1 MTRARNRAQ
10 SPMRITGHAVDRR
23 MFLRGTGAAAAV
35 GTLAA
40 CGVPSA
46 YVEESKRGGPDKS
59 TKEKLVRFSNWAL
72 YIDIDDDDEQKHPTL
87 DAFTEKTGI
96 KVRYSEEINDNDEF
110 FGKIHPAIQAGKEPG
125 RDVIV
130 ISDWMCTRFV
140 RLGWVQKLD
149 KANLPQVQA
158 NLAESLRSPGYDPRR
173 EYTVPWQSGIT
184 GIAYNK
190 KLVGREI
197 TSVND
202 LWRPELKGRV
212 TVFAG
217 FMEAVALLMLGEGA
231 DIKAFTDADVD
242 KVMERMQ
249 KLVDKDHIRSFTGN
263 DYTSGLASGDILACQ
278 AYSGD
283 VGQLQLDNPDIEFVV
298 PEEGAELWS
307 ENLMVPN
314 KAAHKS
320 NAEKLMD
327 FYYDPEVAA
336 ELANYVAYVCP
347 VPGAQQVMAESED
360 AEMRESATNP
370 LIFPDAEMTAKLH
383 GMRET
388 TEDEERRW
396 EKAWGAIIGL

>member
-1 MTRARNRAQ
+1 MTRARTRAQ
-10 SPMRITGHAVDRR
+10 SPLRIAGHRVDRR
-23 MFLRGTGAAAAV
+23 MFLRGAGAAAAV

-46 YVEESKRGGPDKS
+46 YVQESKRAGRDRS
-59 TKEKLVRFSNWAL
+59 EQEKVVRFSNWAL
-72 YIDIDDDDEQKHPTL
+72 YIDIDENDEQKHPTL

-125 RDVIV
+125 RDAIV

-140 RLGWVQKLD
+140 RLGWVQKLN
-149 KANLPQVQA
+149 KANLPQVDA
-158 NLAESLRSPGYDPRR
+158 HLAESLRSPGYDPKR
-173 EYTVPWQSGIT
+173 EYTVPWQSGMT

-190 KLVGREI
+190 KLVDREI
-197 TSVND
+197 RSVND

-217 FMEAVALLMLGEGA
+217 FMEAVALLMLGEGT
-231 DIKAFTDADVD
+231 DIRTFTDADVD

-263 DYTSGLASGDILACQ
+263 DYTSGLAGGDILACQ

-283 VGQLQLDNPDIEFVV
+283 VGQLKLDNPDIEFVV

-314 KAAHKS
+314 KAAHKT

-347 VPGAQQVMAESED
+347 VPAAQQVLAESSD
-360 AEMRESATNP
+360 PEMRESASNP

-396 EKAWGAIIGL
+396 EKAWGNIIGL

>member
-1 MTRARNRAQ
+1 MTRARTRAQ
-10 SPMRITGHAVDRR
+10 SPLRIAGHRVDRR
-23 MFLRGTGAAAAV
+23 MFLRGTGAAAAL

-46 YVEESKRGGPDKS
+46 YVKESERGGADRS
-59 TKEKLVRFSNWAL
+59 AKEKVVRFSNWAL
-72 YIDIDDDDEQKHPTL
+72 YIDVDDKDEQRHPTL

-125 RDVIV
+125 RDAIV

-149 KANLPQVQA
+149 KANLPQVGA

-173 EYTVPWQSGIT
+173 EYTVPWQSGMT

-197 TSVND
+197 HSVND

-231 DIKAFTDADVD
+231 NIRTFTDADVD

-249 KLVDKDHIRSFTGN
+249 KLVDKKHIRSFTGN

-283 VGQLQLDNPDIEFVV
+283 VGQLKLDNPDIEFVV

-314 KAAHKS
+314 KAAHKT

-327 FYYDPEVAA
+327 FYYDPEIAA
-336 ELANYVAYVCP
+336 ELAHYVAYVCP
-347 VPGAQQVMAESED
+347 VPAAQQVMAESQD
-360 AEMRESATNP
+360 KAMRESASNP

-396 EKAWGAIIGL
+396 EKAWGKIIGL

>member
-1 MTRARNRAQ
+1 
-10 SPMRITGHAVDRR
+10 

-35 GTLAA
+35 GALAA

-46 YVEESKRGGPDKS
+46 YVRESERGGRDRS
-59 TKEKLVRFSNWAL
+59 EQEKVVRFSNWAL
-72 YIDIDDDDEQKHPTL
+72 YIDIDEDDEQKHPTL
-87 DAFTEKTGI
+87 DAFTDKTGI

-125 RDVIV
+125 RDAIV

-140 RLGWVQKLD
+140 RLGWVQKLN
-149 KANLPQVQA
+149 KANLPQVDA
-158 NLAESLRSPGYDPRR
+158 NLAESLRSPGYDPKR
-173 EYTVPWQSGIT
+173 EYTVPWQSGMT

-197 TSVND
+197 RSVND

-231 DIKAFTDADVD
+231 DIKTFTDADVD

-283 VGQLQLDNPDIEFVV
+283 VGQLKLDNPDIEFVV

-314 KAAHKS
+314 KAAHKT

-347 VPGAQQVMAESED
+347 VPAAQQVLAESSD
-360 AEMRESATNP
+360 QEMRESAANP

-396 EKAWGAIIGL
+396 EKAWGNIIGL

>member
-1 MTRARNRAQ
+1 MTRARTRAR
-10 SPMRITGHAVDRR
+10 SPLRIAGHRVDRR

-35 GTLAA
+35 GALAA

-46 YVEESKRGGPDKS
+46 YVEESRRGGTDRS
-59 TKEKLVRFSNWAL
+59 EREKVVRFSNWAL
-72 YIDIDDDDEQKHPTL
+72 YIDVDDEDEQRHPTL
-87 DAFTEKTGI
+87 DAFTDRTGI

-125 RDVIV
+125 RDAIV

-140 RLGWVQKLD
+140 RLGWVQKLN
-149 KANLPQVQA
+149 KANLPRVGA
-158 NLAESLRSPGYDPRR
+158 NLAESLRSPGYDPGRD
-173 EYTVPWQSGIT
+173 YTVPWQSGMT

-190 KLVGREI
+190 KLVDREI
-197 TSVND
+197 RSVND

-217 FMEAVALLMLGEGA
+217 FMEAVALLMLGEGS
-231 DIKAFTDADVD
+231 DIRAFTDADVD

-283 VGQLQLDNPDIEFVV
+283 VGQLKLDNPDIEFVV

-314 KAAHKS
+314 KAAHKT

-327 FYYDPEVAA
+327 FYYDPEIAA

-347 VPGAQQVMAESED
+347 VPAAQQVLAESSDEETR
-360 AEMRESATNP
+360 ASATNP

-396 EKAWGAIIGL
+396 EKAWGKIIGL

>member
-1 MTRARNRAQ
+1 MIRARTRAQ
-10 SPMRITGHAVDRR
+10 FPPRIAGHRVDRR

-35 GTLAA
+35 GALAA

-46 YVEESKRGGPDKS
+46 YVEESKRGGTDRS
-59 TKEKLVRFSNWAL
+59 EREKVVRFSNWAL
-72 YIDIDDDDEQKHPTL
+72 YIDVDDEDEQRHPTL
-87 DAFTEKTGI
+87 DAFTDRTGI

-125 RDVIV
+125 RDAIV

-140 RLGWVQKLD
+140 RLGWVQKLN
-149 KANLPQVQA
+149 KANLPRVGA

-173 EYTVPWQSGIT
+173 EYTVPWQSGMT

-190 KLVGREI
+190 KLVDREI
-197 TSVND
+197 RSVND

-217 FMEAVALLMLGEGA
+217 FMEAVALLMLGEGS
-231 DIKAFTDADVD
+231 DIRTFADADVD

-283 VGQLQLDNPDIEFVV
+283 VGQLKLDNPDIEFVV

-314 KAAHKS
+314 KAAHKT

-327 FYYDPEVAA
+327 FYYDPEIAA
-336 ELANYVAYVCP
+336 ELAHYVAYVCP
-347 VPGAQQVMAESED
+347 VPAAQQVLAESSD
-360 AEMRESATNP
+360 QEMRASATNP

-396 EKAWGAIIGL
+396 EKAWGKIIGL

>member
-1 MTRARNRAQ
+1 MIRARTRAQ
-10 SPMRITGHAVDRR
+10 SPPRIAEHRVDRR

-35 GTLAA
+35 GALAA

-46 YVEESKRGGPDKS
+46 YVEESKRGATDRS
-59 TKEKLVRFSNWAL
+59 EREKVVRFSNWAL
-72 YIDIDDDDEQKHPTL
+72 YIDVDDEDEQRHPTL
-87 DAFTEKTGI
+87 DAFTDKTGI

-125 RDVIV
+125 RDAIV

-140 RLGWVQKLD
+140 RLGWVQKLN
-149 KANLPQVQA
+149 KANLPRVGA
-158 NLAESLRSPGYDPRR
+158 NLAESLRSPGYDPGR
-173 EYTVPWQSGIT
+173 EYTVPWQSGMT

-190 KLVGREI
+190 KLVDREI
-197 TSVND
+197 RSVND

-217 FMEAVALLMLGEGA
+217 FMEAVALLMLGEGS
-231 DIKAFTDADVD
+231 DIRTFTDADVD

-283 VGQLQLDNPDIEFVV
+283 VGQLKLDNPDIEFVV

-314 KAAHKS
+314 KAAHKT

-347 VPGAQQVMAESED
+347 VPAAQQVLAESSD
-360 AEMRESATNP
+360 QEMRASATNP

-396 EKAWGAIIGL
+396 EKAWGKIIGL

>member
-1 MTRARNRAQ
+1 MIRARTRAQ
-10 SPMRITGHAVDRR
+10 SPPRIAGHRVDRR

-35 GTLAA
+35 GALAA

-46 YVEESKRGGPDKS
+46 YVEESKRGGTDRS
-59 TKEKLVRFSNWAL
+59 EREKVVRFSNWAL
-72 YIDIDDDDEQKHPTL
+72 YIDVDDEDEQRHPTL
-87 DAFTEKTGI
+87 DAFIDRTGI

-125 RDVIV
+125 RDAIV

-140 RLGWVQKLD
+140 RLGWVQKLN
-149 KANLPQVQA
+149 KANLPRVGA
-158 NLAESLRSPGYDPRR
+158 NLAESLRSPGYDPGR
-173 EYTVPWQSGIT
+173 EYTVPWQSGMT

-190 KLVGREI
+190 KLVDREI
-197 TSVND
+197 RSVND

-217 FMEAVALLMLGEGA
+217 FMEAVALLMLGEGS
-231 DIKAFTDADVD
+231 DIRTFTDADVD

-283 VGQLQLDNPDIEFVV
+283 VGQLKLDNPDIEFVV

-314 KAAHKS
+314 KAAHKT

-327 FYYDPEVAA
+327 FYYDPEIAA
-336 ELANYVAYVCP
+336 ELAHYVAYVCP
-347 VPGAQQVMAESED
+347 VPAAQQVLAESPD
-360 AEMRESATNP
+360 QEMRASATNP

-396 EKAWGAIIGL
+396 EKAWGKIIGL

>member
-1 MTRARNRAQ
+1 MTRARTRAQ
-10 SPMRITGHAVDRR
+10 SPLRIAGHRVDRR
-23 MFLRGTGAAAAV
+23 MFLRGAGAAAAV

-46 YVEESKRGGPDKS
+46 YVQESKRAGRDRS
-59 TKEKLVRFSNWAL
+59 EQEKVVRFSNWAL
-72 YIDIDDDDEQKHPTL
+72 YIDIDENDEQRHPTL

-125 RDVIV
+125 RDAIV

-140 RLGWVQKLD
+140 RLGWVQKLN
-149 KANLPQVQA
+149 KANLPQVDA

-173 EYTVPWQSGIT
+173 EYTVPWQSGMT

-190 KLVGREI
+190 KLVDREI
-197 TSVND
+197 RSVND

-231 DIKAFTDADVD
+231 DIETFTDADVD

-314 KAAHKS
+314 KAAHKT

-347 VPGAQQVMAESED
+347 VPAAQQVLAESSD
-360 AEMRESATNP
+360 QEMRESASNP

-396 EKAWGAIIGL
+396 EKAWGNIIGL

>member
-10 SPMRITGHAVDRR
+10 STMRIAGHAVDRR
-23 MFLRGTGAAAAV
+23 MFLRGAGATAAV

-46 YVEESKRGGPDKS
+46 YVQESKRGGTDKS
-59 TKEKLVRFSNWAL
+59 AKEKIVRFSNWAL
-72 YIDIDDDDEQKHPTL
+72 YIDIDEDDEQKHPTL
-87 DAFTEKTGI
+87 EAFTDKTGI

-125 RDVIV
+125 RDAIV

-140 RLGWVQKLD
+140 RLGWVQKLN

-158 NLAESLRSPGYDPRR
+158 NLAESLRSPGYDPHR

-190 KLVGREI
+190 KLVGRELK
-197 TSVND
+197 SVND
-202 LWRPELKGRV
+202 LWHPDLKGRV

-217 FMEAVALLMLGEGA
+217 FMEAAALLMLGEGA
-231 DIKAFTDADVD
+231 DIRTFKDADVD
-242 KVMERMQ
+242 VVMERMQ
-249 KLVDKDHIRSFTGN
+249 KLVDKNHIRSFTGG
-263 DYTSGLASGDILACQ
+263 DYTSGLANGDIMACQ

-298 PEEGAELWS
+298 PEEGGELWS
-307 ENLMVPN
+307 ENLMVPD
-314 KAAHKS
+314 KAAHKT
-320 NAEKLMD
+320 NAEALMD

-336 ELANYVAYVCP
+336 ELANYVEYVCP
-347 VPGAQQVMAESED
+347 VPAAQQVMAESQD
-360 AEMRESATNP
+360 AGMRESATNP

-396 EKAWGAIIGL
+396 EKTWGKIIGL